1 MKTKLSFFM
10 LLLSI
15 AMYSQLAGK
24 KIKTPITAIDNHVYS
39 IGDSLSIGF
48 PSKGEIFQYVG
59 IYKFESGF
67 STATKVI
74 GVLAGDKVEKNEIV
88 LAKKDLSKLKAK
100 IIHFQDIKNT
110 LFASLEYKDGYRI
123 LIQLNEAL
131 KSREII
137 SNSKEYNDKFLEN
150 TTADI
155 NSDKTIIKSFNSD
168 YKLQLVSCIGNKND
182 QTVTVNLLVSHKLP
196 HQSISFGH
204 YVGDGNNLVYDF
216 SGNFYPL
223 KSVKFGSSSQLGIYN
238 GKLPTNVPINI
249 SLTYKQILPEV
260 KELSF
265 LTSNFSFGAFDDYHK
280 ENGVLEI
287 SNLKIDWK

>member
-1 MKTKLSFFM
+1 M

-59 IYKFESGF
+59 IYKFESGL

-123 LIQLNEAL
+123 LIQLNDAL

-155 NSDKTIIKSFNSD
+155 NSDKTIIKSFDSEF
-168 YKLQLVSCIGNKND
+168 KLQLVSCVGNKND

-196 HQSISFGH
+196 HQKISFGTTT
-204 YVGDGNNLVYDF
+204 GDNNLVYDF
-216 SGNFYPL
+216 SGNSYPL
-223 KSVKFGSSSQLGIYN
+223 KSVIFGSSNQLAVHG
-238 GKLPTNVPINI
+238 GKLPTNVPVNI
-249 SLTYKQILPEV
+249 SLTYKQILPEI

-265 LTSNFSFGAFDDYHK
+265 LTSNFSFGAFDGYRLEK
-280 ENGVLEI
+280 GVLEI